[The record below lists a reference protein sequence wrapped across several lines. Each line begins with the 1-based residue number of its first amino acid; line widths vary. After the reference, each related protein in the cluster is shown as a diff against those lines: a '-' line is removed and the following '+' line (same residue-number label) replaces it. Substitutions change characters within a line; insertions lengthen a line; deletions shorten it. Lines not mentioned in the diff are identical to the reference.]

1 MEIEFV
7 EDGDEQPE
15 DTLSQLSDE
24 QLRAVLDLLTIAL
37 NHTFVAFGTAVGPD
51 RLHEVHAFGESLIA
65 GVETG
70 EIGGSNSAKQ
80 KPIIDIVLTLLEAAI
95 PQAGSGV

>member
-1 MEIEFV
+1 MKIKFV

-24 QLRAVLDLLTIAL
+24 QLRAVLDLFTIAL

-51 RLHEVHAFGESLIA
+51 RLHEVQAFGESLIS

-70 EIGGSNSAKQ
+70 EIGGSNGAKQ
-80 KPIIDIVLTLLEAAI
+80 KPVVDTVLTLLEAAI
-95 PQAGSGV
+95 PQAESGA